1 MDRKLRTG
9 HGRERYRR
17 RGASVEPVFGQ
28 MKDCQD
34 ARHFSMRGL
43 ERCRGEWN
51 LQAAVHNIRKLH
63 SESAR
68 RAAETRKEA
77 AGRARKAA

>member
-1 MDRKLRTG
+1 
-9 HGRERYRR
+9 
-17 RGASVEPVFGQ
+17 
-28 MKDCQD
+28 MKDRQD

-68 RAAETRKEA
+68 RTEKTRKQA
-77 AGRARKAA
+77 AGRASKAA